1 MRGGKRETVAV
12 KLLTPPE
19 TRPREPVKVRT
30 RSPLGGATAVNMSP
44 AVADELQLEVGTE
57 GVVIAD
63 VDEGSAASRVGF
75 RKGDLI
81 LAINGERVT
90 ASKDVERLI
99 RGGGQMWRITINRG
113 GQVLTSVLGG

>member
-1 MRGGKRETVAV
+1 
-12 KLLTPPE
+12 
-19 TRPREPVKVRT
+19 
-30 RSPLGGATAVNMSP
+30 
-44 AVADELQLEVGTE
+44 
-57 GVVIAD
+57 VVIAD

-81 LAINGERVT
+81 LAINGERVAT
-90 ASKDVERLI
+90 SKDVERLI